1 MSVITT
7 YNRNIVPNPPGS
19 GITINDLLFQNGTV
33 GTTKTNLTFQRVTSA
48 ATTPVVL
55 TNLSP
60 QTIYVDGTAV
70 QYFVVPDATTLANG
84 QTFKVINRSS
94 QTAAVVVKATAITT
108 SGTLPLATI
117 DVTSTTGFSSPSGT
131 LIIGSTFQVV
141 SYTGTTATSFTGCTG
156 GTGSISVGDVV
167 AQSVINYVPT
177 TSQTNVV
184 CMDNSL
190 PTGFGSYLAPSPVL
204 DSADSPT
211 YPTNLTSTGPFYG
224 NTSVPGRTWSLSLG
238 NNTNAGLLGTAGGVT
253 IGNSMT
259 NVASATV
266 TAVANTMIGF
276 VNSCNNSSLAIGVA
290 ASSQVFSTV
299 IGRVASSAVSDS
311 GYTNGRFAIG
321 QTSLGENI
329 GYNSR
334 AKCSIG
340 ASTASSGVPLG
351 EFNCGYGTFSASLGG
366 IGAFRGFNL
375 GFGASCTYLYCASAG
390 YLSQSYN
397 GVALGWNSL
406 GRGGGGA
413 FEPNGVQAI
422 GYNARA
428 QSPSAALS
436 NCVIGRDVTRNASS
450 LYAWSL
456 NVNANST
463 PAGVMGITLLG
474 QPRQM
479 EMYSSLYTAVA
490 MSGTPLVLTGT
501 SAKVIHFTGATNQ
514 IVTLPVST
522 SVGTGCQFRIVNRT
536 SGTNTVLVRTSALT
550 TVVTV
555 QPGNQTDVICI
566 DSTGATGINGWYSA
580 GTIFSQVSTALP
592 ALIQPNNYTAA
603 LKNVLVGGLYR
614 TAYNTAATLTTT
626 FAITASF
633 VTTGTT
639 LTVTATAGTIVPGM
653 FLTGGG
659 VLSGTQILS
668 GPGGVGSYTVDT
680 SNTAGTAPTDVLFS
694 NNTTPDEILVRSA

>member
-1 MSVITT
+1 MSIITT
-7 YNRNIVPNPPGS
+7 YNRNIVPNPTGS
-19 GITINDLLFQNGTV
+19 GITINDLLFQDGTV
-33 GTTKTNLTFQRVTSA
+33 GTTKTNLTFQRVTSSA
-48 ATTPVVL
+48 VTPIVL
-55 TNLSP
+55 TNTTA
-60 QTIYVDGTAV
+60 QTIYVDGTAA
-70 QYFVVPDATTLANG
+70 QYIVVPDATTLTNG
-84 QTFKVINRSS
+84 QTFKLINRST
-94 QTAAVVVKATAITT
+94 QTAVVVAKATSITT
-108 SGTLPLATI
+108 GGTLPLATI
-117 DVTSTTGFSSPSGT
+117 DVTSTTGFASPSGT
-131 LIIGSTFQVV
+131 LFVGPTFQVV

-156 GTGSISVGDVV
+156 GTGSVIIGDIV
-167 AQSVINYVPT
+167 AQTLLTTIPT
-177 TSQTNVV
+177 TNQANAV
-184 CMDNSL
+184 CMDNSN
-190 PTGFGSYLAPSPVL
+190 PTGFGTYLAPTPVL

-276 VNSCNNSSLAIGVA
+276 GNVAANSSLVIG
-290 ASSQVFSTV
+290 QLSTATGTSAV
-299 IGRVASSAVSDS
+299 IGRGSSSAVSDS
-311 GYTNGRFAIG
+311 GFTNGRYSIG

-340 ASTASSGVPLG
+340 ASTVSSGVPLG
-351 EFNCGYGTFSASLGG
+351 EFNCGFATASYSLGG
-366 IGAFRGFNL
+366 IGGFRGFAL
-375 GFGASCTYLYCASAG
+375 GFGAVCNYLTCTSIG
-390 YLSQSYN
+390 YSSYSYN
-397 GVALGWNSL
+397 GVGIGWNAE
-406 GRGGGGA
+406 GIAGTGA
-413 FEPNGVQAI
+413 FEPNGVVAI
-422 GYNARA
+422 GYNAFA
-428 QSPSAALS
+428 QAPTAS
-436 NCVIGRDVTRNASS
+436 NSFTVIGRNVVRSNLS
-450 LYAWSL
+450 YAWSL
-456 NVNANST
+456 NVNTNST
-463 PAGVMGITLLG
+463 PSGVMGITLLG

-479 EMYSSLYTAVA
+479 EMYSTLYAAVA

-501 SAKVIHFTGATNQ
+501 SSKVIHFTGATNQ

-536 SGTNTVLVRTSALT
+536 SGINTVLVRTSALA

-680 SNTAGTAPTDVLFS
+680 SNTAGTAPTDVLYS
-694 NNTTPDEILVRSA
+694 NNTTPDELFVRSA